1 MTYQPDPS
9 EPAPDRPPT
18 GRPVHPLERGPAPP
32 PAPPPGG
39 EEIVEAPPGEVRR
52 VRLPSQTPI
61 FTYALIAINV
71 IVFLADAF
79 TAYSGLGFRGV
90 GLLTLLGAKD
100 NLAIM
105 DGEVWRLITPLFL
118 HGGILHLGFNSYF
131 LYVVGRQIESAYGR
145 VRFLAL
151 YFLSGLAASIAS
163 FALSSANSIGAS
175 GALFGLIGAWI
186 PLLYRNEDI
195 LANTR
200 RQIRSIVQV
209 ILINLLIGLTPGI
222 DNWAH
227 LGGLVGGVVL
237 GWFTTPRYVLE
248 DRYTDHVRISD
259 GSSPISVWFATIV
272 IGVGLVA
279 LAALLIS
286 AGLEG
291 LL

>member
-1 MTYQPDPS
+1 M
-9 EPAPDRPPT
+9 
-18 GRPVHPLERGPAPP
+18 PP
-32 PAPPPGG
+32 PAAPPPG
-39 EEIVEAPPGEVRR
+39 ESEVVEAPPGEVRR
-52 VRLPSQTPI
+52 VLMPSETPF

-71 IVFLADAF
+71 LVFLADSLTAF
-79 TAYSGLGFRGV
+79 TGLGFRGV

-100 NLAIM
+100 NQAIM
-105 DGEVWRLITPLFL
+105 AGQVWRLITPLFL

-163 FALSSANSIGAS
+163 FALSSASSIGAS

-186 PLLYRNEDI
+186 PLLYRNQHI

-209 ILINLLIGLTPGI
+209 IAINLLIGLSPGI

-227 LGGLVGGVVL
+227 LGGLIGGVVL
-237 GWFTTPRYVLE
+237 GWLTTPRYELQGYYADEV
-248 DRYTDHVRISD
+248 HISD
-259 GSSPISVWFATIV
+259 DSSPLSVWLATLA
-272 IGVGLVA
+272 VGLGLIG
-279 LAALLIS
+279 LAIFLIS
-286 AGLEG
+286 TGLEG